1 MKPFAYRTL
10 AVIAIMAGLCYAAPQ
25 PAVVQGP
32 GDWTVDVTFEHPQQ
46 IALKYKGHAQPRL
59 FWYTILTLTNRT
71 GQDVE
76 FYPRC
81 ELMTDTF
88 QILPAGTGVPP
99 MVFDRIKQRHAAAYP
114 FLEPLE
120 GVENRLLQG
129 EDNAKDIAVIWRD
142 FDPQATGF
150 TVFITGLS
158 NETAAVKHPVARD
171 DLGLPVFVFL
181 RKTLAVDY
189 KLRGDSALRS
199 SVEVAYEDQ
208 NWVMR

>member
-1 MKPFAYRTL
+1 MKKRLFYGTIL
-10 AVIAIMAGLCYAAPQ
+10 AAILAGLCVAAPE
-25 PAVVQGP
+25 PAVVQKP
-32 GDWTVDVTFEHPQQ
+32 GQWTVQVRYEHPQQ
-46 IALKYKGHAQPRL
+46 LVLPWGENGPSR
-59 FWYTILTLTNRT
+59 FWYTILTITNRT

-99 MVFDRIKQRHAAAYP
+99 VVFDRIKQRHAAAYP

-120 GVENRLLQG
+120 GVGNRLLQG

-189 KLRGDSALRS
+189 KLRGDPALRS

>member
-1 MKPFAYRTL
+1 MKKRLFYGTIL
-10 AVIAIMAGLCYAAPQ
+10 AAILAGLCVAAPK
-25 PAVVQGP
+25 PAVVQKP
-32 GDWTVDVTFEHPQQ
+32 GQWTVQVRYEHPQQ
-46 IALKYKGHAQPRL
+46 LVLPWGEKGPSR
-59 FWYTILTLTNRT
+59 FWYTILTITNRT

-208 NWVMR
+208 EWVMR

>member
-1 MKPFAYRTL
+1 MKKRLFYGTIL
-10 AVIAIMAGLCYAAPQ
+10 AAILAGLCVAAPE
-25 PAVVQGP
+25 PAVVQKP
-32 GDWTVDVTFEHPQQ
+32 GQWTVQVRYEHPQQ
-46 IALKYKGHAQPRL
+46 LVLPWGEKGPSR

-142 FDPQATGF
+142 FDPQASGF

-158 NETAAVKHPVARD
+158 NETAAVRHPVARD

-208 NWVMR
+208 SWVMR

>member
-1 MKPFAYRTL
+1 MKKRLFYGTILAAILATL
-10 AVIAIMAGLCYAAPQ
+10 CVAAPE
-25 PAVVQGP
+25 PAVVQKP
-32 GDWTVDVTFEHPQQ
+32 GQWTVQVRYEHPQQ
-46 IALKYKGHAQPRL
+46 LVLPWGEKGPSR
-59 FWYTILTLTNRT
+59 FWYTILTITNRT

-88 QILPAGTGVPP
+88 QIVPAGTGVPP
-99 MVFDRIKQRHAAAYP
+99 MVFDRIRQRHASAYP
-114 FLEPLE
+114 FLEPLD

>member
-1 MKPFAYRTL
+1 MKKRLFYGTIL
-10 AVIAIMAGLCYAAPQ
+10 AAILAGLCVAAPE
-25 PAVVQGP
+25 PAVVQKP
-32 GDWTVDVTFEHPQQ
+32 GQWTVQVRYEHPQQ
-46 IALKYKGHAQPRL
+46 LVLPWGENGPSR
-59 FWYTILTLTNRT
+59 FWYTILTITNRT

-99 MVFDRIKQRHAAAYP
+99 VVFDQIKQRHAAAYP

-120 GVENRLLQG
+120 GVGNRLLQG

>member
-1 MKPFAYRTL
+1 MKKRLFYGTIL
-10 AVIAIMAGLCYAAPQ
+10 AAILAGLCVAAPE
-25 PAVVQGP
+25 PAVVQKP
-32 GDWTVDVTFEHPQQ
+32 GQWTVQVRYEHPQQ
-46 IALKYKGHAQPRL
+46 LVLPWGEKGPSR
-59 FWYTILTLTNRT
+59 FWYTILTITNRT
-71 GQDVE
+71 GRDVE

-88 QILPAGTGVPP
+88 QILPAGRGVPP
-99 MVFDRIKQRHAAAYP
+99 MVFDRIKQRHAAVYP

-142 FDPQATGF
+142 FDTQATAF

-181 RKTLAVDY
+181 RKTLALDY
-189 KLRGDSALRS
+189 KLRGDPAHRF
-199 SVEVAYEDQ
+199 
-208 NWVMR
+208 